1 MRPTFD
7 LQSHSIHSDGALAAA
22 EVVRLAA
29 ADGVELFALSDHD
42 TVDGLDEA
50 FAEAER
56 HPDLRLVAAVEI
68 SSVQD
73 EHEDLHV
80 LGYGVDHTDA
90 ALLERLAAFRA
101 DRDGRAGRMADALR
115 ELGWE
120 IDESTL
126 DARRAAGKP
135 IGRPHLAQAVFGHP
149 ANAARIADEG
159 LEDFSALLVAYLIP
173 GAPAFRRRTFPGVQE
188 AIDTIHAAGGLAIWA
203 HPFWDLDH
211 DDEVLATIDRFA
223 AWGLDGVEAFYVTH
237 TEHQTLLVADHC
249 AARGLITTGS
259 SDFHGPEHRHFPRFR
274 AHELHGRTPDLSRVE
289 ALARG

>member
-7 LQSHSIHSDGALAAA
+7 LQSHSIHSDGALPAA

-42 TVDGLDEA
+42 TADGLDEA

-56 HPDLRLVAAVEI
+56 HPGLRLVSAVEI

-223 AWGLDGVEAFYVTH
+223 ELGPGRGRGVLRHAH
-237 TEHQTLLVADHC
+237 RAPD
-249 AARGLITTGS
+249 AARRRPL
-259 SDFHGPEHRHFPRFR
+259 RRAR
-274 AHELHGRTPDLSRVE
+274 AHHHRIVGLPRPRAPPLPPLPR
-289 ALARG
+289 ARAPRPHA